1 MDLTARDMSKLHH
14 LEFRNREALEA
25 RKITGVSTDS
35 RTIKSGDLFFALK
48 GETFDGHKFI
58 REVVAK
64 GAAAV
69 VVEVS
74 ADAPSRHPT
83 LVVEDTT
90 RALGE
95 LAHLIRR
102 RFTLPVIAI
111 GGSNGKTTTKEM
123 IMQVLRSRYRV
134 LGTEGNLNNQ
144 LGVPQTLFRL
154 RENDEVAVVEIGT
167 NHPGEIRY
175 LCRILEPTHGL
186 ITNMGKEHLEF
197 FGSMEGVAREE
208 GDLYKALKKR
218 KTSVAFVNADDPR
231 AAVRA
236 KGVARRVTYGF
247 GNRRV
252 AVQGK
257 LLGMDDAGCCRFQFT
272 GGKAKQNVRVQ
283 LGVPGEHNA
292 YNALAAA
299 AVGVAFKIPPHSIRR
314 ALQEFHAASKRM
326 EVLDV
331 KGVVIYNDT
340 YNANPDSTLAAL
352 RTVARAQ
359 VKGKRIAVL
368 ADMLE
373 LGPHAVDEHLR
384 VGKEV
389 AALGFDYLLTYGEK
403 ARHIHDAASME
414 FAVHYQGK
422 NMLAEYLAE
431 LVAPGDAVLV
441 KGSRGMKME
450 DIIVF
455 LEERL
460 RSAVVPFG

>member
-1 MDLTARDMSKLHH
+1 VDLTARDLSKLHH
-14 LEFRNREALEA
+14 LEFRNREALDG
-25 RKITGVSTDS
+25 RRITGVSTDS

-48 GETFDGHKFI
+48 GENFDGHKFI
-58 REVVAK
+58 AEVVAR

-74 ADAPSRHPT
+74 ANVPSRHPT
-83 LVVEDTT
+83 LVVKSTV
-90 RALGE
+90 RAFGE
-95 LAHLIRR
+95 LAHLVRKR
-102 RFTLPVIAI
+102 CTLPLIAI

-123 IMQVLRSRYRV
+123 ITHVLRSRYRV
-134 LGTEGNLNNQ
+134 LATEGNLNNH
-144 LGVPQTLFRL
+144 LGVPQTIFRL
-154 RENDEVAVVEIGT
+154 DEKDEIAVVEIGT
-167 NHPGEIRY
+167 NHPGEIRS

-186 ITNMGKEHLEF
+186 ITNVGKEHLEF
-197 FGSMEGVAREE
+197 FGSIEGVAREE
-208 GDLYKALKKR
+208 ADLYKALTRR
-218 KTSVAFVNADDPR
+218 KATVAFVNADDPNV
-231 AAVRA
+231 AARA

-247 GNRRV
+247 GSQRV
-252 AVQGK
+252 AVKGK

-272 GGKAKQNVRVQ
+272 RAKTKRTVRVQ
-283 LGVPGEHNA
+283 LAVPGEHNA

-299 AVGVAFKIPPHSIRR
+299 AVGVAFEVPFHRIRH
-314 ALQEFHAASKRM
+314 ALQEFHSASKRM
-326 EVLDV
+326 EVLNV

-340 YNANPDSTLAAL
+340 YNANPDSTVAAL

-359 VKGKRIAVL
+359 VRGKRIAVL

-373 LGPHAVDEHLR
+373 LGSHATEEHLR

-403 ARHIHDAASME
+403 ARHMHDAASMPY
-414 FAVHYQGK
+414 AVHYQQK

-431 LVAPGDAVLV
+431 LVGPGDAVLV

-450 DIIVF
+450 DIVVF